1 MQYQSNIK
9 SASTDW
15 LLKAHMSDVYYL
27 VTIMHM
33 YCILHCVQYDWCCS
47 PTKGASN
54 PSHLGG
60 IIMGT
65 LIAFPAATVDP
76 SDT

>member
-1 MQYQSNIK
+1 MKYNALCQ
-9 SASTDW
+9 
-15 LLKAHMSDVYYL
+15 DVFSFFFL
-27 VTIMHM
+27 N
-33 YCILHCVQYDWCCS
+33 
-47 PTKGASN
+47 TKRAPP

-60 IIMGT
+60 VIMGT